1 MGFAYFRFMRLAQ
14 KRGQHVRRLQVK
26 IIVRTIKICGHRRNE
41 IGAVFPRI
49 GLAEFNAG
57 DLRYCVSFT
66 CWLKRA
72 SEQGRFWNR
81 LRRELGIDAG
91 ASKKEKLAHPGFV
104 GRVNDVVL
112 NPQVTESKLD
122 WKIVVCLD
130 AADLR

>member
-72 SEQGRFWNR
+72 SEQGRFWNWWCR
-81 LRRELGIDAG
+81 GLGIGSDEFKRG
-91 ASKKEKLAHPGFV
+91 TL
-104 GRVNDVVL
+104 
-112 NPQVTESKLD
+112 
-122 WKIVVCLD
+122 W
-130 AADLR
+130 